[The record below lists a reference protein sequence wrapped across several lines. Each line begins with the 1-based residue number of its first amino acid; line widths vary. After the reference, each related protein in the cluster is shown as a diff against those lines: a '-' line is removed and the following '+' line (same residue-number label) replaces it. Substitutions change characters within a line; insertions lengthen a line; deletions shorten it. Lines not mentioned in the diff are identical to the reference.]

1 MKAEVAVVVCRHCA
15 GGRILFLPVCG
26 IVKNTRMDH
35 WITTH
40 NPHPDP
46 DTIEWNVYAKTHPTK
61 YPAQWDQVLFYET
74 ETTIT
79 GRYRPGAKALV
90 RAARVC
96 GGIERRAVPIDGFDY
111 QIPCDCHR
119 LAKRNVPYAEVF
131 ELIPRFVQPK
141 GWLWISSQ
149 EYFTLLAAMKLE
161 EL

>member
-1 MKAEVAVVVCRHCA
+1 LWCVATAPEAEFSFFPSAESLKILGWTIGSQRTI
-15 GGRILFLPVCG
+15 RIQ
-26 IVKNTRMDH
+26 T
-35 WITTH
+35 
-40 NPHPDP
+40 P